1 MKKSYN
7 VFVGNITLEPAKI
20 FKPRIEN
27 LDSNKKQMTK
37 YHLLLTNAYSQNSK
51 LNQSNNSNI
60 TNISNNIE
68 EEQEKYILEENR
80 KAATRFNI
88 FNYKKTLGEVN
99 STKVNSNE
107 EDLMK
112 ELLYRFDKQKIK
124 KDDKLKN
131 QINFM
136 LKKNPHLT
144 PLRNSKNI
152 DILTHNY
159 YAKKLN
165 NYKTQSNIFNRNY
178 STNLNNASCTSGSK
192 YYSSTN
198 YYPGNNSTSIDF
210 GVRTFSDGI
219 KNLHKNF
226 FTPKL
231 DKNLYQILQTLSKEE
246 KDANNNCKLFN
257 EDLKNFKTNKNLI
270 LKNLDNLL
278 GLSEKNPKE
287 EHLLQKFRS
296 RNTLVKNPAKIKN
309 INAIEKT
316 LFNESNKLFNKS
328 KKELKYMYKNNF
340 KIPFSDE

>member
-1 MKKSYN
+1 MFIALCGPAGNTKMKKSYN

-88 FNYKKTLGEVN
+88 FDYKKTLGEIN

-136 LKKNPHLT
+136 LKK
-144 PLRNSKNI
+144 K
-152 DILTHNY
+152 
-159 YAKKLN
+159 
-165 NYKTQSNIFNRNY
+165 
-178 STNLNNASCTSGSK
+178 
-192 YYSSTN
+192 SSFD
-198 YYPGNNSTSIDF
+198 S
-210 GVRTFSDGI
+210 
-219 KNLHKNF
+219 
-226 FTPKL
+226 FT
-231 DKNLYQILQTLSKEE
+231 
-246 KDANNNCKLFN
+246 
-257 EDLKNFKTNKNLI
+257 
-270 LKNLDNLL
+270 
-278 GLSEKNPKE
+278 
-287 EHLLQKFRS
+287 
-296 RNTLVKNPAKIKN
+296 
-309 INAIEKT
+309 
-316 LFNESNKLFNKS
+316 
-328 KKELKYMYKNNF
+328 
-340 KIPFSDE
+340 